1 MIAVDKSVQVER
13 RLRSIIA
20 RGKYAHASLLPT
32 ETELMAEFQIG
43 RNTVRQALT
52 ALEADGLVIRRRG
65 SGTYVNYPRDKT
77 EIAILGNI
85 YTSGSGGGFFQ
96 ARILQELQACLGKT
110 ELRPVLYFG
119 AGLTSEEFAA
129 SIKMLDPGV
138 LDHTAGLVAIHDL
151 QDFEPKL
158 RELGVPTVGL
168 AASVSTCRHR
178 VILDHGRLLEL
189 GAETLRAH
197 GAEAFAFV
205 HFRFPDSYLTPG
217 SVHHAINQ
225 QYQELGRHARVTYV
239 PVASYPDARD
249 AYAAFS
255 RFLDTPGHPRHVF
268 FADDCIFDVAAQ
280 VILERGLRVP
290 KDLQFITCTSIGRSF
305 HFPVPVTGIGFHPRR
320 IADGLWRQLKTVIEK
335 PDLPPST
342 VMIEPEFIPGHT
354 LIPTSIKDDD
364 MTRHP
369 APQHGD
375 GTRGPVARPTHDR
388 RF

>member
-1 MIAVDKSVQVER
+1 MIAVDKSAQVER
-13 RLRSIIA
+13 QLRSIIA

-32 ETELMAEFQIG
+32 ETELMKEFQIG
-43 RNTVRQALT
+43 RNTVRQALAT
-52 ALEADGLVIRRRG
+52 LEADGLVIRRRG

-96 ARILQELQACLGKT
+96 ARILQELQACLGKA

-119 AGLTSEEFAA
+119 SGLTTEEFAA
-129 SIKMLDPGV
+129 SIKLLDPGV
-138 LDHTAGLVAIHDL
+138 LDHTAGLIAIHDL
-151 QDFEPKL
+151 HYFEPKL
-158 RELGVPTVGL
+158 RELGVPAAGL
-168 AASVSTCRHR
+168 STSVSTCRHR
-178 VILDHGRLLEL
+178 AVLDHGRMLEL

-197 GAEAFAFV
+197 GGEAFAFV
-205 HFRFPDSYLTPG
+205 HFRFPDSYLEPG
-217 SVHHAINQ
+217 SEHHAINQ
-225 QYQELGRHARVTYV
+225 QYQALGRRARVTYV

-290 KDLQFITCTSIGRSF
+290 EEIQFITCTSIGRPF
-305 HFPVPVTGIGFHPRR
+305 HFPVPVTGVGFHPRR
-320 IADGLWRQLKTVIEK
+320 IADGLWRQLKTVIGK

-342 VMIEPEFIPGHT
+342 VMIEPEFIPGNT
-354 LIPTSIKDDD
+354 LISASPI
-364 MTRHP
+364 P
-369 APQHGD
+369 L
-375 GTRGPVARPTHDR
+375 
-388 RF
+388 